1 MGMPTDHTPTP
12 PPRNWFVPVI
22 ALLRKDL
29 TLLVRDRVNFFFTF
43 FFPIILGLF
52 FGLVFSNPS
61 PPGISIAVVD
71 EDQTARSSAFIA
83 ELQTTDG
90 IRVTSLPSRE
100 IGFNAVRKGN
110 LSACIVIPKGFESAT
125 SSIFRGT
132 PPTIEGVIDPSRQ
145 ATSGLLLGRL
155 QELAFRNL
163 MTSFT
168 DPAVVKVTTADARR
182 ALAEAKGLDP
192 IRRAATEVLLN
203 SVETLASRSAAAP
216 NPSSSGDPAESK
228 SLGPAQGFSPIK
240 IDIKP
245 AVTAEGAQ
253 PKHAFHI
260 TFPSAVTWAL
270 MGAVVAF
277 STSLVTERTQGTL
290 MRLTTAPISKGQIL
304 AGKAA
309 ACFITA
315 FLAQS
320 ALIAIMVSQAAPQSW
335 WLLLM
340 AMTCAALG
348 FVGLMVLLSVIS
360 PTEGGGGG
368 LSRAALL
375 LLAMFGGGSI
385 PLAFMPQWMQTA
397 SSISPFKWAV
407 IAVEGAVWRDYS
419 FAEMLLPC
427 GILLGMGAVCASI
440 GWSLFQKRRVM

>member
-1 MGMPTDHTPTP
+1 MATPLPQP
-12 PPRNWFVPVI
+12 PASSHRNWFVPVI

-29 TLLVRDRVNFFFTF
+29 TLLFRDRVNFFFTF

-52 FGLVFSNPS
+52 FGLVFNNPA
-61 PPGISIAVVD
+61 PPGVRIAVVD
-71 EDQTARSSAFIA
+71 EDNTARSAAFLA
-83 ELQTTDG
+83 DLQATDG
-90 IRVTSLPSRE
+90 IKVTAVPDRDA
-100 IGFNAVRKGN
+100 GFNAVRKGN
-110 LSACIVIPKGFESAT
+110 LTACIVLPKGFESAS

-145 ATSGLLLGRL
+145 ATSGLLVGRL

-168 DPAVVKVTTADARR
+168 DPAAVKATTADARR
-182 ALAEAKGLDP
+182 ALTEAKDVDP
-192 IRRAATEVLLN
+192 LRRAAIDVLLN
-203 SVETLASRSAAAP
+203 SVETLAVKPEPSAPDAP
-216 NPSSSGDPAESK
+216 ARTG
-228 SLGPAQGFSPIK
+228 LGSAGGFSPIK
-240 IDIKP
+240 IDLKP
-245 AVTAEGAQ
+245 AATAQGAQ
-253 PKHAFHI
+253 PKHSFHI

-270 MGAVVAF
+270 MGAVIAF

-304 AGKAA
+304 AGKAG

-320 ALIAIMVSQAAPQSW
+320 ALIAIMVARAAPQSW
-335 WLLLM
+335 PLLLL

-419 FAEMLLPC
+419 FTEMLLPC
-427 GILLGMGAVCASI
+427 GILLGMGLMCTAI
-440 GWSLFQKRRVM
+440 GWTLFQKRRLM